1 VRIAPNELSFT
12 TPSSWKDIYG
22 FRKGHGIFVKSYSY
36 DAAAFTHQTRSIVN
50 ERDPAEHARMRK
62 MLSPGFSDR
71 SLREQWPIIN
81 ELVDSFLDEL
91 RKRAARGLPVD
102 MTALLATI
110 TFDVSTSLGFGR
122 SFGAVHSEKA
132 HPWMVFIRN
141 GARAMGEAAAI
152 QRFPWVRNLVLAL
165 KPPQMIQMIKE
176 LRMHEAMCIDM
187 VKE

>member
-1 VRIAPNELSFT
+1 MRIAPNELSFT
-12 TPSSWKDIYG
+12 TPNSWKDIYG
-22 FRKGHGIFVKSYSY
+22 FRKGHGLFVKSYAY
-36 DAAAFTHQTRSIVN
+36 DAAAFTNQTRSIVN

-81 ELVDSFLDEL
+81 DLVDDFVGEL
-91 RKRAARGLPVD
+91 KKRAARGQLVD
-102 MTALLATI
+102 MTMLLATI
-110 TFDVSTSLGFGR
+110 AFDVSTSLGLGR
-122 SFGAVHSEKA
+122 SFGAVHSEKE

-152 QRFPWVRNLVLAL
+152 QRLPWVKKLVLAL

-176 LRMHEAMCIDM
+176 LRNHEAMCIDM
-187 VKE
+187 VKT